1 MTSVL
6 AKDKV
11 TRCLAEVSF
20 DAGFVYP
27 SKRLNVTPH
36 AHAVLMT
43 YMWRLRRKTAYNQNN
58 SRDRAELTVS
68 QYEWAIVVVAVL
80 APTAVC
86 RLFSDHFVTYLL
98 TFFII

>member
-11 TRCLAEVSF
+11 THCLAEVSF

-43 YMWRLRRKTAYNQNN
+43 YMWRLRRMTAYNQNN
-58 SRDRAELTVS
+58 SRDRAEQTVS
-68 QYEWAIVVVAVL
+68 QYEWAIVVVVVL